1 MNIENRINDF
11 TTGFQSEIDN
21 YVKEKIK
28 SVFKDQYQDFVP
40 IVTASIEEVCKRLFD
55 AIKKVAN
62 TNKESFSC
70 QTTLNDSCL
79 DSATLHLISNIFQKK
94 FGLLSDFN
102 LYTNRKGLNS
112 LNSELLPCGYLFDFS
127 CYWTPKTR
135 PFCFESIPLRYT
147 YNPEIKNV
155 FLLDCAKKRIETDV
169 TIISKTAEKISV
181 HSLFLKTSCEFFKSM
196 LNSSMKEGNTKTIT
210 LEGSTEAVNN
220 LVQFIYQGN
229 IQASSHQNLE
239 LLIELLVISHQY
251 QIPDLFNHCTDLI
264 LQLLNRKTELSPD
277 TIVNLINS
285 AYYYQ
290 LPEFIEPS
298 LKAAERLKKSDNASS
313 SASSAQSPDAD
324 SVLDWKKISKDHYV
338 ELFSFAIKYSVPG
351 IEQELNLLINHFI
364 KNS

>member
-1 MNIENRINDF
+1 MNIENRISDF
-11 TTGFQSEIDN
+11 TTGFQSEIDS
-21 YVKEKIK
+21 YVKENIK
-28 SVFKDQYQDFVP
+28 PVFKGQYQDFVP

-55 AIKKVAN
+55 AIKKAAN

-70 QTTLNDSCL
+70 RTTLKDSYL
-79 DSATLHLISNIFQKK
+79 DSSTSLLISNIFQKK
-94 FGLLSDFN
+94 FGLIFDFD
-102 LYTNRKGLNS
+102 LYANRKGLNS
-112 LNSELLPCGYLFDFS
+112 LNSELLPSGHVFDFS

-135 PFCFESIPLRYT
+135 PFCFESIPRYT

-155 FLLDCAKKRIETDV
+155 FLLDCAKKGIETDV

-181 HSLFLKTSCEFFKSM
+181 HSLLLKTSCEFFKSM

-239 LLIELLVISHQY
+239 LLIELLAISHQY

-264 LQLLNRKTELSPD
+264 LQLLNQKTDLSPD

-298 LKAAERLKKSDNASS
+298 LKAAERLKKPDNASS
-313 SASSAQSPDAD
+313 SASSTQSPDAN
-324 SVLDWKKISKDHYV
+324 SVLDWTEISKDHYV
-338 ELFSFAIKYSVPG
+338 ELLILAIKYSLPG
-351 IEQELNLLINHFI
+351 MEQELNLLINQLI
-364 KNS
+364 KNG